1 MEVLAVIVVLSILSI
16 IVFPNVVDI
25 INSSKENLYQS
36 QLRELETV
44 AKNFSLE
51 HKELLDKNHLND
63 SYISLENLKK
73 SKYLEQTKISNP
85 KNGEEMNG
93 CMKISYNNE
102 NNQYV
107 YQYLDIDCE
116 NDSTISGYIIVY
128 NNNTFSIKQS
138 NVVISAYDKIIEDS
152 NNISNFGLY
161 DIGDYYVFR
170 GDEPH
175 NYVRLGTGGDV
186 YRIVSLNK
194 ENKTI
199 KLIKITPE
207 SSPYSANN
215 SNIFITSSIAE
226 YLLNFITNGTL
237 SNYSSKVVDSGKW
250 LNGTVDL
257 SVKMTY
263 EVLRSVEA
271 TSTVSNKL
279 GLINVSDYV
288 MASLNDTCSTDITN
302 SGCKIDNYL
311 YKLFGT
317 SSVWTMDNSDGGKVI
332 TIESGNIIDHTLNSS
347 TDSSYRIYPVVILKK
362 GVTIKS
368 GDGSSSATSQAYI
381 IE

>member
-16 IVFPNVVDI
+16 IIFPNVVDI

-161 DIGDYYVFR
+161 DIGGDYVFR

-199 KLIKITPE
+199 KLIKTTPE

-250 LNGTVDL
+250 LNGSVDL

-288 MASLNDTCSTDITN
+288 MASLNDTCSIDITN
-302 SGCKIDNYL
+302 SGCKIGNYL

-317 SSVWTMDNSDGGKVI
+317 SSVWTMDSSDGGKVI